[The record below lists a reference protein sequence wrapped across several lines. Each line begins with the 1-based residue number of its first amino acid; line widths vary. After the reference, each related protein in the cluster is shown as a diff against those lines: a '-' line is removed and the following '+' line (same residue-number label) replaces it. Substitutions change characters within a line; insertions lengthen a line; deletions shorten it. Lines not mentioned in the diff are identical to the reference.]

1 MKRIVIALLPLVLL
15 VSFSLSAQE
24 VVTSDQ
30 AVSINTPQWRIGLQ
44 VGGAY
49 RLASADNSNSV
60 LKEHYKKLKK
70 GYTYGADATRFFN
83 DYFGIG
89 VKYHDLHC
97 SHSEYVTA
105 TYDDGSTE
113 SGRLSDDLDISFI
126 GPFVSCRRM
135 SNSGKFA
142 WYFNIGAGYMGYR
155 DNAMAIDSYKINGGT
170 IGFWDEAG
178 LDYCL
183 TEKLSI
189 GASFYVANGTLTSC
203 KLKEGT
209 NRPEKVT
216 LSEDERIGLG
226 HIGLSIGAR
235 LCF

>member
-15 VSFSLSAQE
+15 ASFSLSAQE

-89 VKYHDLHC
+89 
-97 SHSEYVTA
+97 
-105 TYDDGSTE
+105 
-113 SGRLSDDLDISFI
+113 
-126 GPFVSCRRM
+126 
-135 SNSGKFA
+135 
-142 WYFNIGAGYMGYR
+142 
-155 DNAMAIDSYKINGGT
+155 
-170 IGFWDEAG
+170 
-178 LDYCL
+178 
-183 TEKLSI
+183 
-189 GASFYVANGTLTSC
+189 ASFYVANGTLTSC